1 MQAIKYFRLI
11 LAFSLIFIA
20 ATPQSY
26 AASKQIKLPP
36 ETAKLP
42 ESKLSGYH
50 LATQKCMICHSVD
63 YIRYQ
68 PPGMNQAQWTAEVAK
83 MKHSYGAALSEAEIK
98 SIGAYL
104 AVVYGTAQPTDS
116 KILAVSG
123 VSRSTQPG
131 TASSVQQLL
140 NSNGCMGCHAI
151 DKKVLG
157 PSFRA
162 IASKYKQET
171 QAQSMLATAIQKG
184 GTGKWGQMPM
194 PPIPSLNAEQ
204 ASALAKFVLEQ

>member
-1 MQAIKYFRLI
+1 MQAIKYFWLN
-11 LAFSLIFIA
+11 LAFTLIFIA
-20 ATPQSY
+20 ASPQSY
-26 AASKQIKLPP
+26 ATQKQLKLPP

-42 ESKLSGYH
+42 ESKLPGYH
-50 LATQKCMICHSVD
+50 LATQKCIICHSVD

-68 PPGMNQAQWTAEVAK
+68 PPGMNQVQWTAEVAK
-83 MKHSYGAALSEAEIK
+83 MKYSYGASLSEAEIK

-104 AVVYGTAQPTDS
+104 AVVYGTAQSTDS

-123 VSRSTQPG
+123 VTTTPPETVSSTQE
-131 TASSVQQLL
+131 LL

-171 QAQSMLATAIQKG
+171 QAQSMLATSIQKG
-184 GTGKWGQMPM
+184 GVGKWGQMPM
-194 PPIPSLNAEQ
+194 PPITNLNAEQ
-204 ASALAKFVLEQ
+204 ASALAKFILEQ